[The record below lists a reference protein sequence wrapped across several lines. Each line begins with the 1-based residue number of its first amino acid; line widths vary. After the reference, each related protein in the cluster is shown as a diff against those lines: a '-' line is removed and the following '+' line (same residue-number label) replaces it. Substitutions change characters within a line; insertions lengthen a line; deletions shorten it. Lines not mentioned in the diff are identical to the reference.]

1 MSGGGNIKVV
11 VRCRP
16 LNSRELARGAKGLI
30 RMEGNQTILDPPEQ
44 TGQASGRATE
54 KKSMSFSFDKSYW
67 SAGPRDDPKYASQQ
81 TLNDDLGVEL
91 LDHSFEGFNTCI
103 FACESTCNSMMGY
116 GADKGIIPLTTSEL
130 FSRVEQRSE
139 KDSALSH
146 TVEVSYIEIYN
157 EKVRDLLNPKNKGN
171 LKVREH
177 PSLGPYVEDLSRL
190 VVENYNQMMTLM
202 DEGNKARTVA
212 STNMNETSSRS
223 HAVFTV
229 ILTQKR
235 HDPQT
240 NMTGEKVSKISLVDL
255 AGSERQASTGA
266 TGTRLKEGAN
276 INKSLT
282 TLGKVIAALAQASAD
297 HGKGKKKKDDFV
309 PYRDSVLTWLL
320 KESLGGNSKT
330 AMIAAISPAD
340 FDHFC
345 STLRYADAA
354 KKIKTHA
361 VVNEDPNAK
370 LIRELKEELELL
382 RNRVSAGG
390 GIEEATYDPAIPL
403 EKQIVTYR
411 TKEGEIKKVSKLELQ
426 DQLQASEK
434 LMESLNLT
442 WEEKM
447 EKTQKI
453 HVERE
458 KALEELGI
466 SIDKDMV
473 GVHAPQRHPSLV
485 NLNED
490 PLMSECLIYQLKPG
504 TTVAGSVDDTKA
516 HIKLSGAHI
525 LPEHC
530 IFTNEEGVVTVEA
543 MPDARTFVNGKRVP
557 PKAPIKLQNG
567 FRVILGDFH
576 VFRFND
582 PASVRAQRQKLQG
595 SVSIDNLSGVV
606 GGIRPDSPSSRPDA
620 ELMDWT
626 AARREVADIE
636 KLGDHDLDRLF
647 DDIVK
652 VRTQRKRP
660 ESRYDISAE
669 LESRLMTASET
680 QESLDPSSNPWAN
693 GQLPT
698 TMTSNSIGTPVI
710 HDNDKSTLEEGSEA
724 ATEHPLPQTTQIPPF
739 QKPSDSALHQE
750 HLTRQ
755 LKTMAQE
762 VKRIRSQ
769 AAAARATKQTSIE
782 PANWTFRELKL
793 VQDAVQRWKRLRLF
807 AMAEEILMGAVNVRE
822 ANVIAREMSK
832 LVSYNFLI
840 VDGVVASPTSSL
852 DKSNGIVEFEDV
864 SDDVTSST
872 TGPVVVIKII
882 DRGSQSIYVWELRR
896 FQQQLSKMR
905 RSLALKQNP
914 NYSVH
919 FRVDGTFTD
928 TLPPSYSFIG
938 SARAPL
944 RLLANQLSYT
954 TTVPIVCQY
963 TMEAIGSCRVN
974 FKSSFPP
981 SSGIAT
987 PESSWTPLNNNLTVG
1002 NKLTFTI
1009 TIDGVKGLSSV
1020 DYASVHGQIRLSSLV
1035 GSSVVSEDIFASLPI
1050 DLDKTSVAHLNLK
1063 RTISVIL
1070 TEEMINHIQDSY
1082 ATIEFFAKVRTE
1094 YLERLERWDRT
1105 REASPPNSTPGA
1117 PRKMD
1122 EVKPAMRRSETDFVG
1137 HEHHDILASI
1147 EIRELASNGDYVPC
1161 EVFDDIFQLHQGLQ
1175 RRLQIK
1181 LTHSSGK
1188 AFPWDRIQN
1197 VSTSDI
1203 RVIDKGNVSSIS
1215 RSHVEMRLHNQDI
1228 DYLPDGTSVL
1238 EASGVW
1244 DTSSH
1249 GCKQLDRRTPS
1260 DQCLLLKLSFLVD
1273 VETLDEPAILQ
1284 MDLKIK
1290 ILGRD
1295 SRRSSIFS
1303 TIFASTK
1310 IYHSV
1315 TSIFAIDLTPP
1326 IARSTDDLWRLD
1338 TSKKHVKGEEVLK
1351 GEWNPRSLSLI
1362 EDFMKMQRTIRNLAD
1377 VQATQSILEMIEDV
1391 ERKDLDEDE
1400 RVRSMKRC
1408 LELWKMEMDQRIIIN
1423 VKKETP
1429 EEEAVARKLRQ
1440 LLPDLE
1446 PKLVPTV
1453 NIQPKFETVI
1463 RTGPLT
1469 LLRDSQN
1476 NQWSKL
1482 IFVLRRPYLH
1492 IHETPNSREFQII
1505 NLSKANVTQ
1514 SSDVELL
1521 LGRKNA
1527 FTIFT
1532 PTNSYILQAASEKDM
1547 RDWIGVISTSSEL

>member
-44 TGQASGRATE
+44 TGQTSGRATE
-54 KKSMSFSFDKSYW
+54 KKPMNFSFDKSYW

-81 TLNDDLGVEL
+81 TLYDDLGVEL

-103 FACESTCNSMMGY
+103 FAYSMMGY

-130 FSRVEQRSE
+130 FRRVEQRSE
-139 KDSALSH
+139 KDSALSY

-340 FDHFC
+340 YEETL

-382 RNRVSAGG
+382 RNRVSTGG
-390 GIEEATYDPAIPL
+390 GIDEATYDPAIPP
-403 EKQIVTYR
+403 EKQIITYR

-606 GGIRPDSPSSRPDA
+606 SGMRPDSPSSRPDA

-660 ESRYDISAE
+660 ESRYDIFAE

-693 GQLPT
+693 GQMAT
-698 TMTSNSIGTPVI
+698 TMTSSSVGTPVAQ
-710 HDNDKSTLEEGSEA
+710 DNDKSNLEEGSEA
-724 ATEHPLPQTTQIPPF
+724 GTEHPLPQISQIPSV

-769 AAAARATKQTSIE
+769 AAAARALEQTSIE
-782 PANWTFRELKL
+782 PANWTSRELRL

-822 ANVIAREMSK
+822 ANVIAREMGK
-832 LVSYNFLI
+832 QVSYNFLI

-852 DKSNGIVEFEDV
+852 DKFNGIVEFEDV
-864 SDDVTSST
+864 SDTVTSNIA
-872 TGPVVVIKII
+872 GAAVVIKVI
-882 DRGSQSIYVWELRR
+882 DKVSQSIYVWDLHR
-896 FQQQLSKMR
+896 FQQQLFKMR
-905 RSLALKQNP
+905 RSLVLKQNP

-938 SARAPL
+938 SAKAPL

-974 FKSSFPP
+974 FKSSPPP

-987 PESSWTPLNNNLTVG
+987 PESSWTPLNNVLTVG

-1020 DYASVHGQIRLSSLV
+1020 DYASIHAQTRLSSLV

-1070 TEEMINHIQDSY
+1070 TDEMISHIQGSY
-1082 ATIEFFAKVRTE
+1082 ATIEFFAEVRTE
-1094 YLERLERWDRT
+1094 YLERLERWDKT
-1105 REASPPNSTPGA
+1105 REASPPNSIPGTPVKG
-1117 PRKMD
+1117 D
-1122 EVKPAMRRSETDFVG
+1122 EVKPAMRRCETDFVG
-1137 HEHHDILASI
+1137 HEHHAILASI
-1147 EIRELASNGDYVPC
+1147 EIRELASNGDYIPC

-1175 RRLQIK
+1175 RRLHIK

-1188 AFPWDRIQN
+1188 AFSWERIQHLN
-1197 VSTSDI
+1197 TSDI
-1203 RVIDKGNVSSIS
+1203 RVVDKGNISSIS
-1215 RSHVEMRLHNQDI
+1215 KSHVEMRLNTQNV

-1238 EASGVW
+1238 EGSGVW

-1260 DQCLLLKLSFLVD
+1260 DQYLLLKLSFLVD
-1273 VETLDEPAILQ
+1273 VETLDEPAILR
-1284 MDLKIK
+1284 MDLRVK

-1310 IYHSV
+1310 IYNSV

-1351 GEWNPRSLSLI
+1351 GEWKPRSLSLI

-1377 VQATQSILEMIEDV
+1377 VQATQWILEVIGDI

-1400 RVRSMKRC
+1400 RVGLMKRC
-1408 LELWKMEMDQRIIIN
+1408 LKLWKMEMDQRIIIN
-1423 VKKETP
+1423 VKRETP
-1429 EEEAVARKLRQ
+1429 EEEAVARKLRK
-1440 LLPDLE
+1440 LLPDLK

-1453 NIQPKFETVI
+1453 NIQPKVETVI
-1463 RTGPLT
+1463 KSGPLM

-1514 SSDVELL
+1514 SPDVELL

>member
-30 RMEGNQTILDPPEQ
+30 RMDGNQTILDPPEQ
-44 TGQASGRATE
+44 MGQASGRATE
-54 KKSMSFSFDKSYW
+54 KKPVNFSFDKSYW
-67 SAGPRDDPKYASQQ
+67 SVGPRNEPKYASQQ
-81 TLNDDLGVEL
+81 TLYEDLGVDL
-91 LDHSFEGFNTCI
+91 LNHSFEGFNTCI
-103 FACESTCNSMMGY
+103 FACECGISS
-116 GADKGIIPLTTSEL
+116 DKGIIPLTTSEL
-130 FSRVEQRSE
+130 FSRVESRSE
-139 KDSALSH
+139 TDPNLSY

-171 LKVREH
+171 LRVREH
-177 PSLGPYVEDLSRL
+177 PSLGPYVEDLSKL
-190 VVENYNQMMTLM
+190 VVENYSQMMTLM

-240 NMTGEKVSKISLVDL
+240 NMTEEKVSKISLVDL

-266 TGTRLKEGAN
+266 TGARLKEGAN

-297 HGKGKKKKDDFV
+297 PGKGRKRKDDFV

-340 FDHFC
+340 YEETL

-361 VVNEDPNAK
+361 VVNEDPNAR
-370 LIRELKEELELL
+370 LIRELKEELEML
-382 RNRVSAGG
+382 RSRVSAGG
-390 GIEEATYDPAIPL
+390 GSDEATYDPQIPP

-411 TKEGEIKKVSKLELQ
+411 TKEGDIKKVTKLELQ

-490 PLMSECLIYQLKPG
+490 PLMSECLIYQLNPG
-504 TTVAGSVDDTKA
+504 TTVAGSLDDTKA
-516 HIKLSGAHI
+516 HIKLSGQHI

-530 IFTNEEGVVTVEA
+530 VFTNEEGVVTFEA
-543 MPDARTFVNGKRVP
+543 MSDARTFVNGKRVP
-557 PKAPIKLQNG
+557 PETPIKLQNG
-567 FRVILGDFH
+567 FRVILGDCH

-595 SVSIDNLSGVV
+595 SVSMDNMFGSPGEA
-606 GGIRPDSPSSRPDA
+606 RPETPNSRPDA

-636 KLGDHDLDRLF
+636 KLGDQDLDRLF

-680 QESLDPSSNPWAN
+680 QESLDPNRNPWAN
-693 GQLPT
+693 GQIAT
-698 TMTSNSIGTPVI
+698 TMTSDSIGTPVGQAP
-710 HDNDKSTLEEGSEA
+710 DKFAIEESSEA
-724 ATEHPLPQTTQIPPF
+724 DTELPLLPAFLQSSPA
-739 QKPSDSALHQE
+739 KSSDAALHQE

-755 LKTMAQE
+755 LRTMAQE

-769 AAAARATKQTSIE
+769 AAAARAMEKVSLE
-782 PANWTFRELKL
+782 PADWSSGELRL
-793 VQDAVQRWKRLRLF
+793 VQEAVKCWKCLRSYS
-807 AMAEEILMGAVNVRE
+807 MAEEILTSAASLRE
-822 ANVIAREMSK
+822 ANVIAAEMRKS
-832 LVSYNFLI
+832 VSYNFLI
-840 VDGVVASPTSSL
+840 IDNTVGSPTSSL
-852 DKSNGIVEFEDV
+852 DSSNGIIDFEDV
-864 SDDVTSST
+864 SQAVASSDS
-872 TGPVVVIKII
+872 GSAVVIKVI
-882 DRGSQSIYVWELRR
+882 DKESDAIYVWDLHK
-896 FQQQLSKMR
+896 FQQQLNKMR
-905 RSLALKQNP
+905 RAVALRQNP

-919 FRVDGTFTD
+919 FRIDGTFTD

-938 SARAPL
+938 SAKVPL
-944 RLLANQLSYT
+944 RLLATELTYSV
-954 TTVPIVCQY
+954 TVPIMCQY

-974 FKSSFPP
+974 IKSVSPA
-981 SSGIAT
+981 SSGITT
-987 PESSWTPLNNNLTVG
+987 PESTWQPMNSHLNIG
-1002 NKLTFTI
+1002 NKLSFTI
-1009 TIDGVKGLSSV
+1009 IIDGVKGLSSV
-1020 DYASVHGQIRLSSLV
+1020 DYASVHAQTRLSSLV
-1035 GSSVVSEDIFASLPI
+1035 GSSILSEDIFASLPI
-1050 DLDKTSVAHLNLK
+1050 DSDKTSVAHLNL
-1063 RTISVIL
+1063 RRNVSVII
-1070 TEEMINHIQDSY
+1070 TEEMIQHVKDSY
-1082 ATIEFFAKVRTE
+1082 ATVEFFAKIRPE
-1094 YLERLERWDRT
+1094 YLSRLERWDKN
-1105 REASPPNSTPGA
+1105 REVSPPNSIPGTPS
-1117 PRKMD
+1117 RVN
-1122 EVKPAMRRSETDFVG
+1122 ETKPAMRRCETDFVAN
-1137 HEHHDILASI
+1137 EHHDILAHIDIS
-1147 EIRELASNGDYVPC
+1147 ELASNGEYVTT
-1161 EVFDDIFQLHQGLQ
+1161 EVVDDIFQLHQGLQ
-1175 RRLQIK
+1175 RRLHIK

-1188 AFPWDRIQN
+1188 SFPWTKIQH

-1203 RVIDKGNVSSIS
+1203 RAFDKMGQISSVDCT
-1215 RSHVEMRLHNQDI
+1215 RSHVEMQMTNQNI
-1228 DYLPDGTSVL
+1228 EESANGLSVL
-1238 EASGVW
+1238 SAEIVW

-1249 GCKQLDRRTPS
+1249 GSKSLDRRTPS
-1260 DQCLLLKLSFLVD
+1260 DTHILIKLTSLVE
-1273 VETLDEPAILQ
+1273 VETLDEPALLSI
-1284 MDLKIK
+1284 DLKLK
-1290 ILGRD
+1290 IQGRD
-1295 SRRSSIFS
+1295 SRRSSILTFFQS
-1303 TIFASTK
+1303 QK
-1310 IYHSV
+1310 VYHS
-1315 TSIFAIDLTPP
+1315 TSHIFSISLIPP
-1326 IARSTDDLWRLD
+1326 LARSANDLWRLD
-1338 TSKKHVKGEEVLK
+1338 TSKKHVRGEEILK
-1351 GEWNPRSLSLI
+1351 DGWKPRSLSLL
-1362 EDFMKMQRTIRNLAD
+1362 EDFNKMKRTARNLAD
-1377 VQATQSILEMIEDV
+1377 VQATKVILDLIEDF
-1391 ERKDLDEDE
+1391 EDTKAKSLDKKEIDILLRKCLD
-1400 RVRSMKRC
+1400 
-1408 LELWKMEMDQRIIIN
+1408 LWKIEMDRRINIDI
-1423 VKKETP
+1423 KRESP
-1429 EEEAVARKLRQ
+1429 EEEAMSKKLRT
-1440 LLPDLE
+1440 LLPELE

-1453 NIQPKFETVI
+1453 KLQPQVETVI
-1463 RTGPLT
+1463 KSGNLM

-1476 NQWSKL
+1476 NQWLKL
-1482 IFVLRRPYLH
+1482 MFILRRPYLH
-1492 IHETPNSREFQII
+1492 LHENVNSREIQII
-1505 NLSKANVTQ
+1505 NLSKATVST
-1514 SSDVELL
+1514 SPEVGTL
-1521 LGRKNA
+1521 LGRKFA

-1532 PTNSYILQAASEKDM
+1532 PTNSYILQAGSEKELKE
-1547 RDWIGVISTSSEL
+1547 WISVIKTTCDL